1 MTRTAPA
8 PNQYVDRN
16 GNVRT
21 RAIRHSLA
29 VAKPSGA
36 KTCTCPSD
44 CNCRNPWRT
53 NYCGCKA
60 H

>member
-1 MTRTAPA
+1 MTKTALA
-8 PNQYVDRN
+8 ANQYIDRN

-29 VAKPSGA
+29 AEAAKRI
-36 KTCTCPSD
+36 CTCPSD
-44 CNCRNPWRT
+44 CNCRSEFRT
-53 NYCGCKA
+53 TFCGCKA